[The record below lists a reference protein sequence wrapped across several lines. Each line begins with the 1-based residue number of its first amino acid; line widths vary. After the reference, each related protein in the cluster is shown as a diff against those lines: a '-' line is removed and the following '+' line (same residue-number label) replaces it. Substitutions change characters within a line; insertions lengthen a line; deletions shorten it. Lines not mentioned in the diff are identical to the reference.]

1 MNIKVWILWLFAQL
15 LLQDMN
21 TMVFGCILAYMTVFT
36 VVEINTKSILIKNS
50 TVKNIISENHPSNR
64 TLTSTLMD
72 QLYKET
78 MLRFQ
83 IEKKVQALT
92 DKVSNLEK
100 REVGFINTKPKGKG
114 KEKETEKTGLV
125 FNVVIFNTRLS
136 IWNLVAY
143 NGGIEQYGCSTAGF
157 KQVLPKLNFW
167 IMYLKTCSAM

>member
-1 MNIKVWILWLFAQL
+1 
-15 LLQDMN
+15 
-21 TMVFGCILAYMTVFT
+21 MVFGCILAYMTVFT
-36 VVEINTKSILIKNS
+36 VDEIIAKSILIKNS

-64 TLTSTLMD
+64 TLTSNLID

-100 REVGFINTKPKGKG
+100 REVGLINTKPKGKG

-136 IWNLVAY
+136 I
-143 NGGIEQYGCSTAGF
+143 
-157 KQVLPKLNFW
+157 
-167 IMYLKTCSAM
+167 